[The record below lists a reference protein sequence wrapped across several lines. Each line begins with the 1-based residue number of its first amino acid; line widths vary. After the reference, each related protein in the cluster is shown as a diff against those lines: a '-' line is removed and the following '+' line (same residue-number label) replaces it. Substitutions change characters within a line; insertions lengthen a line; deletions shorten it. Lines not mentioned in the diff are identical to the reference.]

1 MENASQALII
11 AGAILLAILIIA
23 LGMFIFEQASNR
35 IKGGAQEIGEQA
47 VNTQNAIYEQYMN
60 KRVKG
65 SDVKA
70 FLSKVRTSVQNN
82 SAAATVSLSIDASTA
97 NISGDVKKVDEYAD
111 DTEENRKTYV
121 ENITKLRNGVK
132 SNENYYIKEAEK
144 DALTKEGLIKRVV
157 ITKGN

>member
-47 VNTQNAIYEQYMN
+47 VNAQNAIYEQYMN
-60 KRVKG
+60 KRIKG
-65 SDVKA
+65 SDLRA

-82 SAAATVSLSIDASTA
+82 TAPASVSLNIKVEGA
-97 NISGDVKKVDEYAD
+97 NVTGGDTEVKAFDKDDQKDEYV
-111 DTEENRKTYV
+111 K
-121 ENITKLRNGVK
+121 NITKLRNNIK
-132 SNENYYIKEAEK
+132 SNENYKVVEDE
-144 DALTKEGLIKRVV
+144 DGLTGEGLIKKVV
-157 ITKGN
+157 VKSGN

>member
-47 VNTQNAIYEQYMN
+47 VNAQNAIYEQYMN
-60 KRVKG
+60 KRIKG
-65 SDVKA
+65 SDLRA

-82 SAAATVSLSIDASTA
+82 TAPASVSLNIKVEGA
-97 NISGDVKKVDEYAD
+97 NVTGGDTEVKAFDKDDQKDEYV
-111 DTEENRKTYV
+111 K
-121 ENITKLRNGVK
+121 NITKLRNNIK
-132 SNENYYIKEAEK
+132 SNENYKVVEDENG
-144 DALTKEGLIKRVV
+144 LTGEGLIKKVV
-157 ITKGN
+157 IKSGN

>member
-47 VNTQNAIYEQYMN
+47 VNAQNAIYEQYMN
-60 KRVKG
+60 KRIKG
-65 SDVKA
+65 SDLRA

-82 SAAATVSLSIDASTA
+82 TAPASVSLNIKVEGA
-97 NISGDVKKVDEYAD
+97 NVTGGDTEVKAFDKDDQKDEYV
-111 DTEENRKTYV
+111 K
-121 ENITKLRNGVK
+121 NITKLRNNIK
-132 SNENYYIKEAEK
+132 SNENYKVAE
-144 DALTKEGLIKRVV
+144 DENGLTGEGLIKKVV
-157 ITKGN
+157 IKSGN